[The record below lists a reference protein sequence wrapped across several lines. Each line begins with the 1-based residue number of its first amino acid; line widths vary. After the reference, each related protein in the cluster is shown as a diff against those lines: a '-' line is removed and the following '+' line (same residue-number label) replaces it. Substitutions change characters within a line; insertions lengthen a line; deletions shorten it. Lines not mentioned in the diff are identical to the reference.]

1 MNLLANIK
9 SAKKRI
15 KVINAKT
22 AVNKK
27 RKSEVKT
34 YIKRFN
40 DAVDANNFDEAKEL
54 LRLVEKKLYKAA
66 AKNTIHK
73 NAASRR
79 VSRLSKKLNAA
90 M

>member
-1 MNLLANIK
+1 MANIK